1 MSSGNRAHF
10 FCSHEFEMSDK
21 QEALWAYW
29 SRVNYFTHFAPL
41 LHKMLITCVFC

>member
-1 MSSGNRAHF
+1 MSYEREVEISDER
-10 FCSHEFEMSDK
+10 EVEMSDK

-41 LHKMLITCVFC
+41 LHKMLITRIIY